1 MKKMLIS
8 GAGGFVGARVR
19 EMYRET
25 WQVEAFPSGMLREAD
40 EQAVLEVIRQVWP
53 DVIVHAAA
61 VSDVTESEQYPER
74 SFRANVL
81 LAEWMAKGAA
91 QTGAKLLSFSS
102 DQVYTGC
109 AFAGPY
115 REAQANPG
123 NTYGRHKLEGELRAL
138 EICPDAVCL
147 RATWM
152 YDLPGWNLGVRGNLA
167 MNLLRGALANRPMRF
182 STREVRSVTYVRQ
195 VAQLLEQAAE
205 LPGGSY
211 NFGSENTLSM
221 YETARVF
228 LRELGLGSR
237 ADELILPDEQGTD
250 RGLAVSG
257 EKLRACGVSFD
268 TTAEG
273 IARLARDYRL
283 HR

>member
-1 MKKMLIS
+1 
-8 GAGGFVGARVR
+8 
-19 EMYRET
+19 
-25 WQVEAFPSGMLREAD
+25 
-40 EQAVLEVIRQVWP
+40 
-53 DVIVHAAA
+53 
-61 VSDVTESEQYPER
+61 
-74 SFRANVL
+74 
-81 LAEWMAKGAA
+81 
-91 QTGAKLLSFSS
+91 
-102 DQVYTGC
+102 
-109 AFAGPY
+109 
-115 REAQANPG
+115 
-123 NTYGRHKLEGELRAL
+123 
-138 EICPDAVCL
+138 
-147 RATWM
+147 M

-237 ADELILPDEQGTD
+237 VDELILPDEQGTD